1 MFLIDELNSY
11 HIQCTAAMNACE
23 NAKSK
28 GADVVKQWDA
38 SLDNKTRKSHMKVDG
53 EIRELDEPFSNG
65 LMFPGD
71 PSGKA
76 KEVINCRCA
85 LLQRARWAL
94 GNDYTK
100 WSLDA
105 PVMISDDGT
114 TQLTI
119 IEAKDYKSFKEQYTQ
134 LSLNL
139 QFFASKSDIDVV
151 KSRIKSGIINE
162 ADFNKAYSYFKK
174 KFTDGIVSP
183 IETVT
188 NKGDMFWH
196 IVKGHQEM
204 MSTHN
209 IDRIVQS
216 LENPNEI
223 LRTKDKFN
231 KEGICYILERDGEN
245 PLITITKNDIITSYE
260 PSKSYLEKQRR
271 EGEKVYEK
279 TN

>member
-114 TQLTI
+114 AQLTI

-162 ADFNKAYSYFKK
+162 VDFNKAYSYFKK
-174 KFTDGIVSP
+174 SLLMELCHQLKPLLIKVICFGI
-183 IETVT
+183 
-188 NKGDMFWH
+188 
-196 IVKGHQEM
+196 
-204 MSTHN
+204 
-209 IDRIVQS
+209 
-216 LENPNEI
+216 
-223 LRTKDKFN
+223 
-231 KEGICYILERDGEN
+231 
-245 PLITITKNDIITSYE
+245 
-260 PSKSYLEKQRR
+260 
-271 EGEKVYEK
+271 
-279 TN
+279 

>member
-100 WSLDA
+100 WSPDE
-105 PVMISDDGT
+105 PVEISDDGT
-114 TQLTI
+114 TQLVK
-119 IEAKDYKSFKEQYTQ
+119 IEAKNYESFKKQYKQALENVGKSSTIDI
-134 LSLNL
+134 NL
-139 QFFASKSDIDVV
+139 QFFAEKDIANQKSTSLKRAI
-151 KSRIKSGIINE
+151 
-162 ADFNKAYSYFKK
+162 KAYESNIIEHEDKINNPKK
-174 KFTDGIVSP
+174 YISDWDEKDVREQNGLKKHWQKEINNFNQSI
-183 IETVT
+183 
-188 NKGDMFWH
+188 N
-196 IVKGHQEM
+196 
-204 MSTHN
+204 
-209 IDRIVQS
+209 DRIDD
-216 LENPNEI
+216 LKKRGDYDE
-223 LRTKDKFN
+223 
-231 KEGICYILERDGEN
+231 
-245 PLITITKNDIITSYE
+245 
-260 PSKSYLEKQRR
+260 
-271 EGEKVYEK
+271 
-279 TN
+279 

>member
-114 TQLTI
+114 AQLTI

-151 KSRIKSGIINE
+151 KSRIKSESSMKLISTKHIRTSKKSLLMELCHQLKPLLIKVICFGI
-162 ADFNKAYSYFKK
+162 
-174 KFTDGIVSP
+174 
-183 IETVT
+183 
-188 NKGDMFWH
+188 
-196 IVKGHQEM
+196 
-204 MSTHN
+204 
-209 IDRIVQS
+209 
-216 LENPNEI
+216 
-223 LRTKDKFN
+223 
-231 KEGICYILERDGEN
+231 
-245 PLITITKNDIITSYE
+245 
-260 PSKSYLEKQRR
+260 
-271 EGEKVYEK
+271 
-279 TN
+279 